1 MSKKC
6 LDNPESNH
14 FKWCQKI
21 KTTLDEAGF
30 SSAWDAQELHTNYFK
45 EFFSQRCDDIFLQ
58 KWHENMQENSQC
70 TNYLMFKQDLQIEKY
85 LLSLDNSLK
94 YNLAKFRT
102 RTHYLPVTK
111 ARFNKDDPIDVS
123 CPLCES
129 GKIGDEYHYLFTCE
143 FFRNSRAKFI
153 PKCLMSNESPD
164 RMKKIFM
171 DEENLGNIAHSA
183 KIIMKVFTFKRN
195 LDIQPPSKKSTTVT
209 RSGRQVKLPTKL
221 DLWFDI
227 KCKDAYYFQ
236 VCLLSLDLL
245 SAAHIML
252 WISSQ
257 SVICLLFV

>member
-1 MSKKC
+1 
-6 LDNPESNH
+6 
-14 FKWCQKI
+14 
-21 KTTLDEAGF
+21 
-30 SSAWDAQELHTNYFK
+30 
-45 EFFSQRCDDIFLQ
+45 
-58 KWHENMQENSQC
+58 MQENSQC

-102 RTHYLPVTK
+102 RTHHLPVTK
-111 ARFNKDDPIDVS
+111 ARFNKVDPIDVS

-129 GKIGDEYHYLFTCE
+129 GKTGDEYHYLFTCE

-171 DEENLGNIAHSA
+171 DEENLGNIAHFA
-183 KIIMKVFTFKRN
+183 KTIMKVFTFKRN

-209 RSGRQVKLPTKL
+209 RSGRQVKPPTKL
-221 DLWFDI
+221 NLWFDI

-236 VCLLSLDLL
+236 VCLLS
-245 SAAHIML
+245 
-252 WISSQ
+252 
-257 SVICLLFV
+257 